1 MRTQCLLAALLLVCG
16 VSGCMDDDGS
26 GDGAGNGGS
35 GGDGDGDG
43 DAGPD
48 TFAAQVE
55 RGADDFGEYCAK
67 CHGNMGQGSSQ
78 APPLVGAD
86 ALPLD
91 PPASRVL
98 RTEQFHT
105 AADVFAFASEFM
117 PKDNP
122 GSVEEDELIDIL
134 AFDLDANGVELDEP
148 LTAENADEVVIN
160 P

>member
-1 MRTQCLLAALLLVCG
+1 MRTRCLLAALLLVSG
-16 VSGCMDDDGS
+16 VAGCTDDDGS
-26 GDGAGNGGS
+26 DDGSGN

-43 DAGPD
+43 DAGAD
-48 TFAAQVE
+48 TFEAQVE

-67 CHGNMGQGSSQ
+67 CHGNMGQGSSL
-78 APPLVGAD
+78 APPLVGED

-91 PPASRVL
+91 PPASRML
-98 RTEQFHT
+98 RTEQFRT

-117 PKDNP
+117 PKDDP

-134 AFDLDANGVELDEP
+134 AFDLSANGVELDEP
-148 LTAENADEVVIN
+148 LTAENADDVVIN